1 MVNKN
6 KKSVLLSD
14 YKVGPYNLN
23 NQGHVK
29 PKQNNLLQFIP
40 SLNKNE
46 NETLPSLF
54 LKHFACPFRNS
65 NDN

>member
-14 YKVGPYNLN
+14 FKVGPYYLN

-29 PKQNNLLQFIP
+29 PKQNNLLQFIL

-46 NETLPSLF
+46 KETLPSHF
-54 LKHFACPFRNS
+54 LKHFAGPFRNS
-65 NDN
+65 IDN